1 MNIYFEELLEFLNNV
16 FAVIFNIEMLL
27 KLSSDGHRYFLNN
40 WNLFDMF
47 IVISADLGIILEFYQ
62 LSGNFK
68 SVSTV
73 FRALRILRIAKLLKE
88 FENIRVILDSVAVI
102 LPNITN
108 VMCLF
113 VLILYIYACI
123 GIYLFAGAMR
133 LEELNRYNNFTT
145 FGRAML
151 GLTRYSTGEDFQE
164 FMYEFSN
171 TGNGCKVSNYLLLY
185 FLGHTNIQR
194 YPRSKWGV
202 HGMRKLF
209 GHSLLYVILGDS
221 WMACS

>member
-1 MNIYFEELLEFLNNV
+1 MIVVLNTVALMSKSYQMNIYMVDLLEFLNYV
-16 FAVIFNIEMLL
+16 FAFIFNVEMIL
-27 KLSSDGHRYFLNN
+27 KLISDGHRYFLNN

-47 IVISADLGIILEFYQ
+47 IVLSADIGIVLEFYQ

-88 FENIRVILDSVAVI
+88 FENIRVILDSVVVI
-102 LPNITN
+102 LPNISN

-123 GIYLFAGAMR
+123 GIYLFAGAKR
-133 LEELNRYNNFTT
+133 LAELNEYNNFTT

-151 GLTRYSTGEDFQE
+151 GLTRYSTGEDF
-164 FMYEFSN
+164 
-171 TGNGCKVSNYLLLY
+171 
-185 FLGHTNIQR
+185 
-194 YPRSKWGV
+194 
-202 HGMRKLF
+202 
-209 GHSLLYVILGDS
+209 
-221 WMACS
+221 

>member
-1 MNIYFEELLEFLNNV
+1 MIVVLNTVALMSKSYQMNIYMVDLLEILNYV
-16 FAVIFNIEMLL
+16 FAFIFNVEMIL
-27 KLSSDGHRYFLNN
+27 KLISDGHRYFLNN

-47 IVISADLGIILEFYQ
+47 IVLSADIGIVLEFFQ

-88 FENIRVILDSVAVI
+88 FENIRVILDSVVVI
-102 LPNITN
+102 LPNISN

-123 GIYLFAGAMR
+123 GIYLFAGAKR
-133 LEELNRYNNFTT
+133 LAELNEYNNFTT

-151 GLTRYSTGEDFQE
+151 GLTRYSTGEDF
-164 FMYEFSN
+164 
-171 TGNGCKVSNYLLLY
+171 
-185 FLGHTNIQR
+185 
-194 YPRSKWGV
+194 
-202 HGMRKLF
+202 
-209 GHSLLYVILGDS
+209 
-221 WMACS
+221 

>member
-1 MNIYFEELLEFLNNV
+1 MIVVLNTVALMSKSYQMNIYMVDLLEFLNYV
-16 FAVIFNIEMLL
+16 FAFIFNVEMIL
-27 KLSSDGHRYFLNN
+27 KLISDGHRYFLNN

-47 IVISADLGIILEFYQ
+47 IVLSADIGIVLEFFQ

-88 FENIRVILDSVAVI
+88 FENIRVILDSVVVI
-102 LPNITN
+102 LPNISN

-123 GIYLFAGAMR
+123 GIYLFAGAKR
-133 LEELNRYNNFTT
+133 LAELNEYNNFTT

-151 GLTRYSTGEDFQE
+151 GLTRYSTGEDF
-164 FMYEFSN
+164 
-171 TGNGCKVSNYLLLY
+171 
-185 FLGHTNIQR
+185 
-194 YPRSKWGV
+194 
-202 HGMRKLF
+202 
-209 GHSLLYVILGDS
+209 
-221 WMACS
+221 

>member
-1 MNIYFEELLEFLNNV
+1 MSKSYQMNIYMVDLLEFLNYV
-16 FAVIFNIEMLL
+16 FAFIFNVEMIL
-27 KLSSDGHRYFLNN
+27 KLISDGHRYFLNN

-47 IVISADLGIILEFYQ
+47 IVLSADIGIVLEFFQ

-88 FENIRVILDSVAVI
+88 FENIRVILDSVVVI
-102 LPNITN
+102 LPNISN

-123 GIYLFAGAMR
+123 GIYLFAGAKR
-133 LEELNRYNNFTT
+133 LAELNEYNNFTT

-151 GLTRYSTGEDFQE
+151 GLTRYSTGEDF
-164 FMYEFSN
+164 
-171 TGNGCKVSNYLLLY
+171 
-185 FLGHTNIQR
+185 
-194 YPRSKWGV
+194 
-202 HGMRKLF
+202 
-209 GHSLLYVILGDS
+209 
-221 WMACS
+221 

>member
-1 MNIYFEELLEFLNNV
+1 MNIYMVDLLEFLNYV
-16 FAVIFNIEMLL
+16 FAFIFNVEMIL
-27 KLSSDGHRYFLNN
+27 KLISDGHRYFLNN

-47 IVISADLGIILEFYQ
+47 IVLSADIGIVLEFYQ

-88 FENIRVILDSVAVI
+88 FENIRVILDSVVVI
-102 LPNITN
+102 LPNISN

-123 GIYLFAGAMR
+123 GIYLFAGAKR
-133 LEELNRYNNFTT
+133 LAELNEYNNFTT

-151 GLTRYSTGEDFQE
+151 GLTRYSTGEDF
-164 FMYEFSN
+164 
-171 TGNGCKVSNYLLLY
+171 
-185 FLGHTNIQR
+185 
-194 YPRSKWGV
+194 
-202 HGMRKLF
+202 
-209 GHSLLYVILGDS
+209 
-221 WMACS
+221 